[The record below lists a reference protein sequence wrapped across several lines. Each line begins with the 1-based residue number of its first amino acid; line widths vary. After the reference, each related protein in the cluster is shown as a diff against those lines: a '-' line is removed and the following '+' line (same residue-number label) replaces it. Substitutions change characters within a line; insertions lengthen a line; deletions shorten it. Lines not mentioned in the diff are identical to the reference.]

1 MDFYLY
7 THPNMPLSKFSSIM
21 QELVEEMNF
30 LEMHN
35 ELDLPLKEH
44 WESLPYEWAK
54 FTKEV
59 YDCALP
65 IKVVVNAEDYPFKIY
80 VLEDFRDVFMGKKEE
95 R

>member
-65 IKVVVNAEDYPFKIY
+65 IKVVVNAEDYPFKI
-80 VLEDFRDVFMGKKEE
+80 
-95 R
+95 